1 MAWRTSLFKFNR
13 KSGFFICLPLT
24 IRFQSPVGGAT
35 NVTAEAFSKQAQDV
49 VPNFRNFS
57 KSCGDFQNILDTF
70 VTLCYAHNV

>member
-49 VPNFRNFS
+49 VPTFS
-57 KSCGDFQNILDTF
+57 RQPIVELAKKQVSI
-70 VTLCYAHNV
+70 V